1 MSSAEFTEQI
11 SYLDILNNLD
21 VAVAVFDREGN
32 YRFVNTALINQRNI
46 PRADFLK
53 MNVHDFLK
61 VMDFSVFD
69 LVMEQKQRV
78 SRIQCY
84 RDIQKVDSKTMQRI
98 TTGTPIFD
106 ENGEIKYVMT
116 VMQDID
122 AFEQRFQSLLREN
135 KVVNYSLPKR
145 PKTEQTNIIA
155 KSPQFLQLLEV
166 ANNVAPL
173 DSTVLLYGESGCGKE
188 VLADYIYCHSRRKDK
203 PMITVNCA
211 AIPENLIEAELFGYE
226 KGAFTGASRD
236 GKIGLVETADGGT
249 LFLDEINSLSLNMQ
263 GKLLRTLEDKSIQRI
278 GSTKTRTVDFRLIAA
293 TNRNLQDMVSDG
305 TFRED
310 LYYRL
315 QVIPLTIPP
324 VRERRE
330 DIVPLCLHF
339 LHYFCIKYD
348 LQKELSDS
356 VLKELEAYDW
366 PGNVR
371 EIRNFAE
378 RIVVMT
384 PQATREINS
393 ISTGL
398 LFSEQSA
405 QRKSVPS
412 PASEKPVRTSPPP
425 ARLDKEHILAA
436 LEQCQNHRQKAAELL
451 GISRRQLQ
459 YKIKEFHISSRC
471 RYEEK

>member
-21 VAVAVFDREGN
+21 IAVAVFDREGN

-145 PKTEQTNIIA
+145 PKAEQTNIIA

-166 ANNVAPL
+166 ASNVAPL

-188 VLADYIYCHSRRKDK
+188 VLADYIYRHSRRKDK

-211 AIPENLIEAELFGYE
+211 AIPENLIEAELFG
-226 KGAFTGASRD
+226 
-236 GKIGLVETADGGT
+236 
-249 LFLDEINSLSLNMQ
+249 
-263 GKLLRTLEDKSIQRI
+263 
-278 GSTKTRTVDFRLIAA
+278 
-293 TNRNLQDMVSDG
+293 
-305 TFRED
+305 
-310 LYYRL
+310 
-315 QVIPLTIPP
+315 
-324 VRERRE
+324 
-330 DIVPLCLHF
+330 
-339 LHYFCIKYD
+339 
-348 LQKELSDS
+348 
-356 VLKELEAYDW
+356 
-366 PGNVR
+366 
-371 EIRNFAE
+371 
-378 RIVVMT
+378 
-384 PQATREINS
+384 
-393 ISTGL
+393 
-398 LFSEQSA
+398 
-405 QRKSVPS
+405 
-412 PASEKPVRTSPPP
+412 
-425 ARLDKEHILAA
+425 
-436 LEQCQNHRQKAAELL
+436 
-451 GISRRQLQ
+451 
-459 YKIKEFHISSRC
+459 
-471 RYEEK
+471 